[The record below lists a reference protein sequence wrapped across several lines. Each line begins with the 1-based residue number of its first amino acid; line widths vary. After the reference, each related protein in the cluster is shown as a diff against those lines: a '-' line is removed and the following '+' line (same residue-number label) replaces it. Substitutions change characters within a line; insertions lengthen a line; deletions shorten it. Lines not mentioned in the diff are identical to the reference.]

1 MTMILSFQVAAL
13 YFIGMAGHF
22 GLGNTNTLATIDVA
36 GAFIVHIYRQL
47 IKHITSVLIVL
58 IYFDLIIANPA
69 AMVSNS
75 QGISSHS
82 TLLSGILMFCIT
94 YASPMLV
101 LLSLVMYISI
111 KDESRSRSNKTTN
124 IGLLLKAVL
133 AIPLLVP
140 LCINSVL
147 LIAYTIVLLQMR
159 NHLFIWSVFSPK

>member
-1 MTMILSFQVAAL
+1 
-13 YFIGMAGHF
+13 
-22 GLGNTNTLATIDVA
+22 
-36 GAFIVHIYRQL
+36 
-47 IKHITSVLIVL
+47 
-58 IYFDLIIANPA
+58 
-69 AMVSNS
+69 MVSNS

-111 KDESRSRSNKTTN
+111 KDESHSRSNKTTN

-159 NHLFIWSVFSPK
+159 NHLFIWSVFSPKYLYVCATTVCVYIGVCIVAATEVYIYLVCSFRSRRLLSEPL